1 MAYNKD
7 IAGEGDGQRLLA
19 QDTAEHGVVYIRSK
33 RSRWQ
38 LFRSWFGSF
47 ALGAIFAWT
56 VVAITYQWQLSTQ
69 KSSFKFAETDALPS
83 IPYDTITFESDPI
96 YSERPNDDT
105 DDAWN
110 SLLPNGRGYVFVPE
124 SEQRG
129 LLPGEAT
136 EYGPIY
142 SVAMFHQL
150 HCLAR
155 LRKSHWI
162 LLDGVAT
169 GDTGVARG
177 FAGREAAQHIQHCFD
192 YLRQSVMCAGDMT
205 LEWPKQEGT
214 AAKAKVDGWGVPHM
228 QVEVCD

>member
-1 MAYNKD
+1 MEFSPASKVHRD
-7 IAGEGDGQRLLA
+7 EVRLKADRL
-19 QDTAEHGVVYIRSK
+19 Q
-33 RSRWQ
+33 
-38 LFRSWFGSF
+38 
-47 ALGAIFAWT
+47 
-56 VVAITYQWQLSTQ
+56 
-69 KSSFKFAETDALPS
+69 
-83 IPYDTITFESDPI
+83 
-96 YSERPNDDT
+96 
-105 DDAWN
+105 
-110 SLLPNGRGYVFVPE
+110 NGRGYVYVPD
-124 SEQRG
+124 SQQRG
-129 LLPGEAT
+129 LLPGEET
-136 EYGPIY
+136 EHGPIY

-214 AAKAKVDGWGVPHM
+214 AAKAKVDGWGIPHTCKSKVRRLM
-228 QVEVCD
+228 KLRWDLTNSTV